1 MFSLGDST
9 YFRLDTKKPTAGI
22 FALISFSS
30 NYSLL
35 NTYAREQGTKIK
47 TTFYLSESTF
57 T

>member
-22 FALISFSS
+22 FAFISFSS

-35 NTYAREQGTKIK
+35 NTYAREQDIKIK
-47 TTFYLSESTF
+47 STLYLSESTF
-57 T
+57 P

>member
-1 MFSLGDST
+1 MFSLGDSI

-35 NTYAREQGTKIK
+35 NTYAWEQGIKIK
-47 TTFYLSESTF
+47 TTLFLSESTF
-57 T
+57 P

>member
-22 FALISFSS
+22 FAFISFSS

-35 NTYAREQGTKIK
+35 NTYSREQGIKIK
-47 TTFYLSESTF
+47 TTLYLSESTF
-57 T
+57 P